1 MKQKMLSLPVVMLMK
16 VKCRNVLWR
25 AGSLTTCLSFFER
38 ESVMRKKIKCLV
50 LVLMLCLGMCGISI
64 NAHAA
69 TEYVEGYLRYTV
81 EDGSV
86 TIAGY
91 NGGESEVTIPSKIA
105 GVPVNTIASGA
116 FSNASAVKKINL
128 PDTIMTIEE
137 GAFAQGQT
145 IVYNSN
151 TDNTVITNPEQPI
164 NPEQPTNSEQPTNP
178 EQLTNQEQPSSENT
192 ETTPDKAAEDKTGN
206 NVKQE
211 EKTGSVEEVDI
222 DFDDGESSIS
232 SSEEEMVDST
242 SSAEKT
248 STINDNESN
257 KEDNNKVNKKTGNIV
272 FVCITVVIV
281 GIAAVAGFILYR
293 KKIRK

>member
-1 MKQKMLSLPVVMLMK
+1 M
-16 VKCRNVLWR
+16 
-25 AGSLTTCLSFFER
+25 
-38 ESVMRKKIKCLV
+38 
-50 LVLMLCLGMCGISI
+50 
-64 NAHAA
+64 
-69 TEYVEGYLRYTV
+69 
-81 EDGSV
+81 
-86 TIAGY
+86 
-91 NGGESEVTIPSKIA
+91 
-105 GVPVNTIASGA
+105 
-116 FSNASAVKKINL
+116 
-128 PDTIMTIEE
+128 
-137 GAFAQGQT
+137 
-145 IVYNSN
+145 
-151 TDNTVITNPEQPI
+151 
-164 NPEQPTNSEQPTNP
+164 
-178 EQLTNQEQPSSENT
+178 
-192 ETTPDKAAEDKTGN
+192 
-206 NVKQE
+206 KQE